1 MSWIPKVS
9 PHFSEPQHLIRLVEI
24 YEKIRKG
31 KAGLRVV
38 VHAPPQHGKTELW
51 MHAILWL
58 MTASP
63 GNQSAYATYSQDRS
77 DRISD
82 KCKTIAQRAKL
93 SCEGPKTFWGI
104 DDNTK
109 VLWTSVGGPMTG
121 EPISSGGVLFIDD
134 PVKDRK
140 EAESPTVQNT
150 QRDWIDDVADSRC
163 HPGASIIVNM
173 TRWTD
178 GDLAGHCIRQGYE
191 YICLPALDDNDRPL
205 WPEVRPYEFRDAK
218 RRRNA
223 YTWASL
229 YQGQPRP
236 RGKSVFGPSTEYAEL
251 PKTARRVGFG
261 LDLAYTAKTSSDFSV
276 LIKGVKVGDTLYIV
290 DMWRE
295 QVEIKD
301 FKGVMRD
308 ATKVGSHILWY
319 IGGQEKAVAS
329 LIRPD
334 LKGRKLIVKP
344 ASTDKLTRALAAS
357 EAWNLGHIQVPEE
370 APWLEDFISEVSG
383 FTGVKDMHDDI
394 VDALGALWDLLD
406 MPANTYG
413 KEFQRMAA
421 KMPKARFS

>member
-9 PHFSEPQHLIRLVEI
+9 PHLDAPEHLKPIVDVF
-24 YEKIRKG
+24 EKIRQG
-31 KAGLRVV
+31 NAGLRVV
-38 VHAPPQHGKTELW
+38 IHAPPQHGKTFIII
-51 MHAILWL
+51 HALNWL
-58 MTASP
+58 MMASP
-63 GNQSAYATYSQDRS
+63 GNDHAYASYSHTRS
-77 DRISD
+77 LRISNQCRD
-82 KCKTIAQRAKL
+82 ISRSAGIHATGTQ
-93 SCEGPKTFWGI
+93 EYWG
-104 DDNTK
+104 DGQSRM
-109 VLWTSVGGPMTG
+109 LWTSCGGALTG
-121 EPISSGGVLFIDD
+121 YPITKGGVLIVDD
-134 PVKDRK
+134 PVKDRR
-140 EAESPTVQNT
+140 EAESPTVQAT
-150 QRDWIDDVADSRC
+150 QRDWIDDIADSRC
-163 HPGASIIVNM
+163 HPGASIIVCQ
-173 TRWTD
+173 TRWCE

-205 WPEVRPYEFRDAK
+205 WPEVRPYALLDAK

-223 YTWASL
+223 YTWASR

-406 MPANTYG
+406 MPSNTYS
-413 KEFQRMAA
+413 KEFQRAAA
-421 KMPKARFS
+421 KLPKARFS